1 MANVNQELDDAARK
15 QKLIAEG
22 AFFRVGIV
30 HAKAQAGHAMRPQA
44 LLHDAIEQ
52 ALGFATA
59 RFGGFLAPAGLGG
72 RLQSVMPYVLTAA
85 SFIGRRKLVK
95 PVLIGG
101 AVLAG
106 AVAWLLRSKSHP
118 SD

>member
-1 MANVNQELDDAARK
+1 MANLNEALDDAARK
-15 QKLIAEG
+15 KKLIAEG
-22 AFFRVGIV
+22 AFYRVGIV

-44 LLHDAIEQ
+44 LLHDAVEH

-59 RFGGFLAPAGLGG
+59 RMGGFLAPAGLVT

-106 AVAWLLRSKSHP
+106 AAAWLLRGRSAP